1 MGLEYYKVGLRLQG
15 AVLEG
20 ADGTGRHS
28 LLLEQ
33 SSSGAGT
40 WIPGC

>member
-1 MGLEYYKVGLRLQG
+1 MGLEASLVGLRLQS

-20 ADGTGRHS
+20 ADGTGGHS

-40 WIPGC
+40 WTPGC